1 MPVDEFDGEN
11 GSGSDSDDPDQSRSV
26 PKILSQRQ
34 DDYAPDPES
43 VVEGT
48 PLKKFD
54 KQEGL
59 SGTSNFQRYSVTCF
73 DLQFYFTLLS
83 CNTLYCDKYLCRAQE
98 YSGYR
103 DVKHNFRYHAHP
115 CSMSIICP
123 LLHCQ
128 CVVCS
133 YFLIVLILTNNI
145 LYCMQECTGFR
156 DVKHNFRYHCMLAVS
171 LSLPSFCECNLLLSF
186 YCAHFSL

>member
-11 GSGSDSDDPDQSRSV
+11 SSGSDSDDPDQSRSV

-34 DDYAPDPES
+34 DDYATDLDS

-48 PLKKFD
+48 PLKKID

-59 SGTSNFQRYSVTCF
+59 SGTSNFLQYSVTCF

-103 DVKHNFRYHAHP
+103 DVKHNFMYHAHP
-115 CSMSIICP
+115 GSMSIICP
-123 LLHCQ
+123 LLRCQ

-145 LYCMQECTGFR
+145 LYFMHR
-156 DVKHNFRYHCMLAVS
+156 
-171 LSLPSFCECNLLLSF
+171 
-186 YCAHFSL
+186 FS